1 MCFWQRYIQGIF
13 LPLANHRTKMK
24 KYFKLLGWLLAIAF
38 LSILLSNFVISSA
51 AEGKTFSAVE
61 EVAKNRVGLVLGTAK
76 NLIGGRP
83 NLYYS
88 NRISATIA
96 LYNAGKIEFVLVS
109 GDNGT
114 KYYNEPKTIK
124 EDLIA
129 GGIPGEKIYL
139 DYAGFRTLDSVVRAK
154 EVFGVE
160 RVTVISQKFHNERA
174 IYLAEKKGLT
184 AIGFNAKDV
193 SGNSGLRVHL
203 REYLAR
209 VKVFVDLVFNTQP
222 KFFGEKIKIK

>member
-1 MCFWQRYIQGIF
+1 MK
-13 LPLANHRTKMK
+13 RT
-24 KYFKLLGWLLAIAF
+24 YFKGFGWLLLLAF
-38 LSILLSNFVISSA
+38 LSILLCDFVISSA
-51 AEGKTFSAVE
+51 ATGKTFSAVD

-76 NLIGGRP
+76 NLAGGRP
-83 NLYYS
+83 NRYYS
-88 NRISATIA
+88 NRIEATIA

-114 KYYNEPKTIK
+114 KYYNEPTTIK
-124 EDLIA
+124 KDLVA
-129 GGIPGEKIYL
+129 GGIPEEKIFL

-160 RVTVISQKFHNERA
+160 RVTIISQKFHNERA
-174 IYLAEKKGLT
+174 IYLAGKKGLT

-193 SGNSGLRVHL
+193 SGNSGLKVHL

-209 VKVFVDLVFNTQP
+209 VKVFVDLLFNTQP
-222 KFFGEKIKIK
+222 KFFGEKIEIQ